1 MAFDNDVAM
10 FNENVGA
17 VYNAVEFRRQFQS
30 HNVNLPGRMR
40 VGDFAVTGVGPN
52 VAVADGAAYIGS
64 TTAARGQWFARSTTD
79 AGTTAVAVTNNPGPG
94 ARTDIVTIRVND
106 SAYSGAANTVVIAI
120 ETGVT
125 VSGFDQAMILAEISV
140 AAGGTTVTSI
150 TDRRRFAGTYQ
161 GISRVTSATRP
172 AAPNQGDFIYETDT
186 NKLQQYTT
194 ATTLWTPPWNM
205 PWGVVGR
212 QALTSINSTS
222 GPHTTLQNGS
232 NVSTV
237 TLTTVTNRIY
247 RMTTGGVPY
256 ASGGNNGV
264 VVAHLVGGT
273 EQNRFQ
279 EQTLT
284 IAADDTT
291 FYTSIYVETAGGSR
305 IFKTQLKATGANT
318 QVDIYGDAAFLR
330 TITIEDIGPSGAPA

>member
-1 MAFDNDVAM
+1 MGSGFKTFTA
-10 FNENVGA
+10 GA
-17 VYNAVEFRRQFQS
+17 VLTASEVNNYLMEQS
-30 HNVNLPGRMR
+30 IPV
-40 VGDFAVTGVGPN
+40 FA
-52 VAVADGAAYIGS
+52 
-64 TTAARGQWFARSTTD
+64 TTAARD
-79 AGTTAVAVTNNPGPG
+79 AAITSPEAGMVCYINS
-94 ARTDIVTIRVND
+94 ND
-106 SAYSGAANTVVIAI
+106 ANEGLYHYVGAAWYK
-120 ETGVT
+120 G
-125 VSGFDQAMILAEISV
+125 
-140 AAGGTTVTSI
+140 AG
-150 TDRRRFAGTYQ
+150 
-161 GISRVTSATRP
+161 
-172 AAPNQGDFIYETDT
+172 
-186 NKLQQYTT
+186 
-194 ATTLWTPPWNM
+194 WNA